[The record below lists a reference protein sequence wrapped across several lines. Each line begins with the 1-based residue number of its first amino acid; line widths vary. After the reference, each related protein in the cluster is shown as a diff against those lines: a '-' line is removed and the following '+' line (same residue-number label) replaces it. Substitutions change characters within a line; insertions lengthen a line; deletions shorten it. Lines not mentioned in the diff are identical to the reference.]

1 MSVFEINDTHD
12 PDRRS
17 WVARANEPDTDF
29 PIQNLPLGVFSNGA
43 GVARCGIA
51 IGDCILDISAA
62 NSAGLFSGPA
72 KDAAVAASGS
82 QLNSLFALGIEA
94 ASALRKAVADL
105 LTQGSKDEQ
114 AANACL
120 VMAADRE
127 MLLPAKIGSF
137 TDFLCSDEHSKRM
150 SPTGNLPQHYHSVP
164 IAYHS
169 RATTVRVSG
178 TPLRRPNGQ
187 YPSPDGEVT
196 FGPEPA
202 QDFELEL
209 GIFVGPGN
217 DLGEPISIESAAD
230 HLFGYGLLNDWS
242 ARAIQFWEG
251 QPLGP
256 FLGKSLMTTI
266 SPWIVTTEALA
277 PFRVPARRRDPD
289 AVPPAHLL
297 DEDDQANG
305 GLDIDLLAYW
315 TTESMRENG
324 AEPVNITRTNFR
336 ESYWTPAQMV
346 AHHTSNGC
354 NLEPGDLFGSGTVSG
369 ADPTSWACLAE
380 QSEKGTADI
389 SIGGESRRYL
399 EDGDEITFR
408 GRATRD
414 GFASIGFGECS
425 GRVLPASR

>member
-1 MSVFEINDTHD
+1 M
-12 PDRRS
+12 
-17 WVARANEPDTDF
+17 
-29 PIQNLPLGVFSNGA
+29 
-43 GVARCGIA
+43 
-51 IGDCILDISAA
+51 
-62 NSAGLFSGPA
+62 
-72 KDAAVAASGS
+72 
-82 QLNSLFALGIEA
+82 
-94 ASALRKAVADL
+94 
-105 LTQGSKDEQ
+105 
-114 AANACL
+114 
-120 VMAADRE
+120 
-127 MLLPAKIGSF
+127 
-137 TDFLCSDEHSKRM
+137 
-150 SPTGNLPQHYHSVP
+150 
-164 IAYHS
+164 
-169 RATTVRVSG
+169 
-178 TPLRRPNGQ
+178 
-187 YPSPDGEVT
+187 
-196 FGPEPA
+196 
-202 QDFELEL
+202 
-209 GIFVGPGN
+209 
-217 DLGEPISIESAAD
+217 
-230 HLFGYGLLNDWS
+230 
-242 ARAIQFWEG
+242 
-251 QPLGP
+251 GP

-369 ADPTSWACLAE
+369 VERSSWACLAE

-408 GRATRD
+408 GRAARD